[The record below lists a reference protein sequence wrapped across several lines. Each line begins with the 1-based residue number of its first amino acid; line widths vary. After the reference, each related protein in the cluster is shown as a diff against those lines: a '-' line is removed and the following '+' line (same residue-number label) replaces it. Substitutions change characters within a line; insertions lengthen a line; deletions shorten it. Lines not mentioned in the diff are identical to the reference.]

1 MSDRKQMMDIQK
13 HQSVEKALSNENQ
26 RRWSDDLFK
35 RKADDPKTNYDPT
48 RTRLNFEIVK
58 GGKVQAVDKSISI
71 GDKIENTI
79 KERVTGRVNAKSV
92 RCVSIIY
99 GGNRERMR
107 ELAFGNQIINEE
119 GNNDQISRHSDI
131 ERWAQDIYQFTCQE
145 FGEENITS
153 FIVHLDELNPHVH
166 CMVVPITPDGRLSAK
181 DMFGGKDINAARQ
194 RMKQLHDHLAEIN
207 RKWGLDR
214 GDSIEE
220 TGAKHRSL
228 ENYRRDLLHENM
240 ALEMELS
247 EKRKTLNDLNAEIQ
261 KAERA
266 VKGLTTMVGNL
277 EQQQKNVEAEILR
290 LEFQLRNGQGNVEE
304 LKKAIDEKKTTCE
317 LFDMQ
322 IRDKKQ
328 TLQNVEQRLGTLR
341 TDYNILNMASRQLEK
356 SANISIGEGRVQ
368 IIKELSVGMLNE
380 IVNEFARRFPQLSYD
395 DRSLFE
401 DTLLKDMLERGS
413 QIINTGIYLFAQSV
427 AAATDYAES
436 HGGGGVSCDSNWG
449 RKDDEDDILWSIRC
463 ARMARHMMKPMKSR
477 GLHR

>member
-1 MSDRKQMMDIQK
+1 MMDIQK

-48 RTRLNFEIVK
+48 RTRLNFELVK

-71 GDKIENTI
+71 GDKIENAI
-79 KERVTGRVNAKSV
+79 KKRVTGRVNAKSV

-107 ELAFGNQIINEE
+107 ELAFGNQVINEE
-119 GNNDQISRHSDI
+119 GNNSHISRHSDI
-131 ERWAQDIYQFTCQE
+131 EHWAQDIYQFTCQE

-214 GDSIEE
+214 GDNIEE

-247 EKRKTLNDLNAEIQ
+247 EKRRTLGDLNAEIQ

-266 VKGLTTMVGNL
+266 VKGLTTMIGNL
-277 EQQQKNVEAEILR
+277 EQQQKDVEAEILR
-290 LEFQLRNGQGNVEE
+290 LEFQLRNGQGNVED
-304 LKKAIDEKKTTCE
+304 LKKDINEKKTICE

-328 TLQNVEQRLGTLR
+328 TLQKVEQRLGTLR
-341 TDYNILNMASRQLEK
+341 TDYNILSMASRQLEK
-356 SANISIGEGRVQ
+356 SANISTGEGRVQ
-368 IIKELSVGMLNE
+368 IIKELSVGILNE
-380 IVNEFARRFPQLSYD
+380 IVNEFAKRFPQLSYD
-395 DRSLFE
+395 DQSMFD

-427 AAATDYAES
+427 SAATDYAES
-436 HGGGGVSCDSNWG
+436 HGGAGTSCDSNWG
-449 RKDDEDDILWSIRC
+449 RKDDEEDFLWAIRC
-463 ARMARHMMKPMKSR
+463 ARMARNMMKPRKSR
-477 GLHR
+477 GWHR

>member
-1 MSDRKQMMDIQK
+1 MMDIQK

-48 RTRLNFEIVK
+48 RTRLNFELVK

-71 GDKIENTI
+71 GDKIENAI
-79 KERVTGRVNAKSV
+79 KKRVTGRVNAKSV

-107 ELAFGNQIINEE
+107 ELAFGNQVINEE
-119 GNNDQISRHSDI
+119 GNNSHISRHSDI
-131 ERWAQDIYQFTCQE
+131 EHWAQDIYQFTCQE

-214 GDSIEE
+214 GENIEE

-247 EKRKTLNDLNAEIQ
+247 EKRRTLGDLNAEIQ

-266 VKGLTTMVGNL
+266 VKGLTTMIGNL
-277 EQQQKNVEAEILR
+277 EQQQKDVEAEILR
-290 LEFQLRNGQGNVEE
+290 LEFQLRNGQGNVED
-304 LKKAIDEKKTTCE
+304 LKKDINEKKTICE

-328 TLQNVEQRLGTLR
+328 TLQKVEQRLGTLR
-341 TDYNILNMASRQLEK
+341 TDYNILSMASRQLEK
-356 SANISIGEGRVQ
+356 SANISTGEGRVQ
-368 IIKELSVGMLNE
+368 IIKELSVGILNE
-380 IVNEFARRFPQLSYD
+380 IVNEFAKRFPQLSYD
-395 DRSLFE
+395 DQSMFD

-436 HGGGGVSCDSNWG
+436 HGGAGTSCDSNWG
-449 RKDDEDDILWSIRC
+449 RKDDEEDFLWAIRC
-463 ARMARHMMKPMKSR
+463 ARMARNMMKPRKSR
-477 GLHR
+477 GWHR

>member
-1 MSDRKQMMDIQK
+1 MMDIQK

-48 RTRLNFEIVK
+48 RTRLNFELVK

-71 GDKIENTI
+71 GDKIENAI

-107 ELAFGNQIINEE
+107 ELAFGNQVINEE
-119 GNNDQISRHSDI
+119 GNNSHISRHSDI
-131 ERWAQDIYQFTCQE
+131 EHWAQDIYQFTCQE

-214 GDSIEE
+214 GDNIEE

-247 EKRKTLNDLNAEIQ
+247 EKRRTLGDLNAEIQ

-266 VKGLTTMVGNL
+266 VKGLTTMIGNL
-277 EQQQKNVEAEILR
+277 EQQQKDVEAEILR
-290 LEFQLRNGQGNVEE
+290 LEFQLRNGQGNVED
-304 LKKAIDEKKTTCE
+304 LKKDINEKKTICE

-328 TLQNVEQRLGTLR
+328 TLQKVEQRLGTLR
-341 TDYNILNMASRQLEK
+341 TDYNILSMASRQLEK
-356 SANISIGEGRVQ
+356 SANISTGEGRVQ
-368 IIKELSVGMLNE
+368 IIKELSVGILNE
-380 IVNEFARRFPQLSYD
+380 IVNEFAKRFPQLSYD
-395 DRSLFE
+395 DQSMFD

-436 HGGGGVSCDSNWG
+436 HGGAGTSCDSNWG
-449 RKDDEDDILWSIRC
+449 RKDDEEDFLWAIRC
-463 ARMARHMMKPMKSR
+463 ARMARNMMKPRKSR
-477 GLHR
+477 GWHR

>member
-1 MSDRKQMMDIQK
+1 MMDIQK

-35 RKADDPKTNYDPT
+35 RKVDDPKTNYDPT

-71 GDKIENTI
+71 GDKIENAI
-79 KERVTGRVNAKSV
+79 KERVTGRVNAESV
-92 RCVSIIY
+92 RCVSIIF

-107 ELAFGNQIINEE
+107 ELAFGNQVINEE
-119 GNNDQISRHSDI
+119 GKNDHVSRHSDI
-131 ERWAQDIYQFTCQE
+131 ERWAQDIYQFSCQE
-145 FGEENITS
+145 FGEENIKS
-153 FIVHLDELNPHVH
+153 FIVHLDELNPHIH
-166 CMVVPITPDGRLSAK
+166 GMIVPITPDGRLSAK

-207 RKWGLDR
+207 RKWGLNR
-214 GDSIEE
+214 GDSMVE

-240 ALEMELS
+240 ALEMELND
-247 EKRKTLNDLNAEIQ
+247 KRRTLADLNAEIQ

-266 VKGLTTMVGNL
+266 VKGLTTMIGNL
-277 EQQQKNVEAEILR
+277 EQQQKNVEAEIHH
-290 LEFQLRNGQGNVEE
+290 LELQLQKGQGNAEE
-304 LKKAIDEKKTTCE
+304 LKKTLDEKKTTCE

-328 TLQNVEQRLGTLR
+328 TLHNVELNLGNLR
-341 TDYNILNMASRQLEK
+341 ADYNILSMASRQLEK
-356 SANISIGEGRVQ
+356 SANISTGEGRVQ
-368 IIKELSVGMLNE
+368 IIKELSAAILSEV
-380 IVNEFARRFPQLSYD
+380 VTEFQRRLPQLTPHD
-395 DRSLFE
+395 QNLFD
-401 DTLLKDMLERGS
+401 DTLLKDLLERGT
-413 QIINTGIYLFAQSV
+413 QIFNTGIYLFVQSV
-427 AAATDYAES
+427 AAATNYAES

-449 RKDDEDDILWSIRC
+449 RKEDEEDILWAVRC
-463 ARMARHMMKPMKSR
+463 ARMARRMMKPQKSR

>member
-48 RTRLNFEIVK
+48 RTRLNFELVK

-71 GDKIENTI
+71 GDKIENAI
-79 KERVTGRVNAKSV
+79 KKRVTGRVNAKSV

-107 ELAFGNQIINEE
+107 ELAFGNQTINED
-119 GNNDQISRHSDI
+119 GSNNHIQRQSDI

-214 GDSIEE
+214 GDNIEE

-247 EKRKTLNDLNAEIQ
+247 EKRRTLGDLNAEIQ

-266 VKGLTTMVGNL
+266 VKGLTTMIGNL
-277 EQQQKNVEAEILR
+277 EQQQKDVEAEILR
-290 LEFQLRNGQGNVEE
+290 LEFQLRNGQGNVED
-304 LKKAIDEKKTTCE
+304 LKKDINEKKTICE

-328 TLQNVEQRLGTLR
+328 TLQKVEQRLGTLR
-341 TDYNILNMASRQLEK
+341 TDYNILSMASRQLEK
-356 SANISIGEGRVQ
+356 SANISTGEGRVQ
-368 IIKELSVGMLNE
+368 IIKELSVGILNE
-380 IVNEFARRFPQLSYD
+380 IVNEFAKRFPQLSYD
-395 DRSLFE
+395 DQSMFD

-436 HGGGGVSCDSNWG
+436 HGGAGTSCDSNWG
-449 RKDDEDDILWSIRC
+449 RKDDEEDFLWAIRC
-463 ARMARHMMKPMKSR
+463 ARMARNMMKPRKSR
-477 GLHR
+477 GWHR

>member
-1 MSDRKQMMDIQK
+1 MMDIQK

-35 RKADDPKTNYDPT
+35 RKADNPKTNYDPT
-48 RTRLNFEIVK
+48 RTHLNFEIVK
-58 GGKVQAVDKSISI
+58 GGMIQAVDKSISI
-71 GDKIENTI
+71 GDKIENAI

-99 GGNRERMR
+99 GGNRELMR
-107 ELAFGNQIINEE
+107 ELAFGNQTINED
-119 GNNDQISRHSDI
+119 GSNNHIQRQSDI
-131 ERWAQDIYQFTCQE
+131 ERWSQDIYQFTCQE

-181 DMFGGKDINAARQ
+181 DMLGGKDINAARQ
-194 RMKQLHDHLAEIN
+194 RMKRLHDHLAEIN

-228 ENYRRDLLHENM
+228 ENYRRDLLHESK

-247 EKRKTLNDLNAEIQ
+247 EKRRTLEDLNAEIQ

-266 VKGLTTMVGNL
+266 VKGLTTMIGNL

-328 TLQNVEQRLGTLR
+328 TLQKVEQRLGTLR
-341 TDYNILNMASRQLEK
+341 TDYNILSMASRQLEK
-356 SANISIGEGRVQ
+356 SANISTGEGRVQ

-380 IVNEFARRFPQLSYD
+380 IVNEFARRLPQLSYD
-395 DRSLFE
+395 DRSLFD

-413 QIINTGIYLFAQSV
+413 QIINTGIYLFTQSV
-427 AAATDYAES
+427 AAATNYAES
-436 HGGGGVSCDSNWG
+436 QGGGGVSCDSNWG
-449 RKDDEDDILWSIRC
+449 RKDDEEDFLWAIRC
-463 ARMARHMMKPMKSR
+463 ARMARHMMKPRKSR
-477 GLHR
+477 GWHR

>member
-1 MSDRKQMMDIQK
+1 MMDIQK

-48 RTRLNFEIVK
+48 RTRLNFELVK

-71 GDKIENTI
+71 GDKIENAI
-79 KERVTGRVNAKSV
+79 KKRVTGRVNAKSV

-107 ELAFGNQIINEE
+107 ELAFGNQVINEE
-119 GNNDQISRHSDI
+119 GNNSHISRHSDI
-131 ERWAQDIYQFTCQE
+131 EHWAQDIYQFTCQE

-214 GDSIEE
+214 GDNIEE

-247 EKRKTLNDLNAEIQ
+247 EKRRTLGDLNAEIQ

-266 VKGLTTMVGNL
+266 VKGLTTMIGNL
-277 EQQQKNVEAEILR
+277 EQQQKDVEAEILR
-290 LEFQLRNGQGNVEE
+290 LEFQLRNGQGNVED
-304 LKKAIDEKKTTCE
+304 LKKDINEKKTICE

-328 TLQNVEQRLGTLR
+328 TLQKVEQRLGTLR
-341 TDYNILNMASRQLEK
+341 TDYNILSMASRQLEK
-356 SANISIGEGRVQ
+356 SANISTGEGRVQ
-368 IIKELSVGMLNE
+368 IIKELSVGILNE
-380 IVNEFARRFPQLSYD
+380 IVNEFAKRFPQLSYD
-395 DRSLFE
+395 DQSMFD

-436 HGGGGVSCDSNWG
+436 HGGAGTSCDSNWG
-449 RKDDEDDILWSIRC
+449 RKDDEEDILWAIRC
-463 ARMARHMMKPMKSR
+463 ARMARNMMKPRKSR
-477 GLHR
+477 GWHR

>member
-1 MSDRKQMMDIQK
+1 MMDIQK

-58 GGKVQAVDKSISI
+58 GGKVQAVDKSSSI
-71 GDKIENTI
+71 GDKIENAI

-92 RCVSIIY
+92 RCVSVIF

-107 ELAFGNQIINEE
+107 ELAFGNQVINEE
-119 GNNDQISRHSDI
+119 GKNDHISRHSDI
-131 ERWAQDIYQFTCQE
+131 ERWAQDIYQFSCQE
-145 FGEENITS
+145 FGEENIKS
-153 FIVHLDELNPHVH
+153 FIVHLDELNPHIH
-166 CMVVPITPDGRLSAK
+166 CMIVPITPDGRLSAK

-207 RKWGLDR
+207 RKWGLNR
-214 GDSIEE
+214 GDSMVE

-240 ALEMELS
+240 ALEMELND
-247 EKRKTLNDLNAEIQ
+247 KRRTLADLNAEIQ

-266 VKGLTTMVGNL
+266 VKGLTTMIENL
-277 EQQQKNVEAEILR
+277 EQQQKDVESEIHH
-290 LEFQLRNGQGNVEE
+290 LELQLQKGQGNVEE

-328 TLQNVEQRLGTLR
+328 TLHNVEQKLGNLR
-341 TDYNILNMASRQLEK
+341 ADYNILSMASRHLEK
-356 SANISIGEGRVQ
+356 SANISTGEGRVQ
-368 IIKELSVGMLNE
+368 IIKELSAGILSEV
-380 IVNEFARRFPQLSYD
+380 VTEFQRRLPQLTTHD
-395 DRSLFE
+395 QNLFD
-401 DTLLKDMLERGS
+401 DTLLKDLLERGT
-413 QIINTGIYLFAQSV
+413 QIFNTGIYLFVQSV
-427 AAATDYAES
+427 AAATNYAES

-449 RKDDEDDILWSIRC
+449 RKEDEEDILWAVRC
-463 ARMARHMMKPMKSR
+463 ARMARHMMKPQKSR

>member
-1 MSDRKQMMDIQK
+1 MMDIQK

-48 RTRLNFEIVK
+48 RTRLNFELVK

-71 GDKIENTI
+71 GDKIENAI
-79 KERVTGRVNAKSV
+79 KKRVTGRVNAKSV

-107 ELAFGNQIINEE
+107 ELAFGNQVINEE
-119 GNNDQISRHSDI
+119 GNNSHISRHSDI
-131 ERWAQDIYQFTCQE
+131 EHWAQDIYQFTCQE

-214 GDSIEE
+214 GDNIEE

-247 EKRKTLNDLNAEIQ
+247 EKRRTLGDLNAEIQ

-266 VKGLTTMVGNL
+266 VKGLTTMIGNL
-277 EQQQKNVEAEILR
+277 EQQQKDVEAEILR
-290 LEFQLRNGQGNVEE
+290 LEFQLRNGQGNVED
-304 LKKAIDEKKTTCE
+304 LKKDINEKKTICE

-328 TLQNVEQRLGTLR
+328 TLQKVEQRLGTLR
-341 TDYNILNMASRQLEK
+341 TDYNILSMASRQLEK
-356 SANISIGEGRVQ
+356 SANISTGEGRVQ
-368 IIKELSVGMLNE
+368 IIKELSVGILNE
-380 IVNEFARRFPQLSYD
+380 IVNEFAKRFPQLSYD
-395 DRSLFE
+395 DQSMFD

-436 HGGGGVSCDSNWG
+436 HGGAGTSCDSNWG
-449 RKDDEDDILWSIRC
+449 RKDDEEDFLWAIRC
-463 ARMARHMMKPMKSR
+463 ARMARNMMKPRKSR
-477 GLHR
+477 GWHR

>member
-48 RTRLNFEIVK
+48 RTRLNFELVK

-71 GDKIENTI
+71 GDKIENAI
-79 KERVTGRVNAKSV
+79 KKRVTGRVNAKSV

-107 ELAFGNQIINEE
+107 ELAFGNQTINED
-119 GNNDQISRHSDI
+119 GSNNHIQRQSDI

-214 GDSIEE
+214 GDNIEE

-247 EKRKTLNDLNAEIQ
+247 EKRRTLGDLNAEIQ

-266 VKGLTTMVGNL
+266 VKGLTTMIGNL

-341 TDYNILNMASRQLEK
+341 TDYNILSMASRQLEK
-356 SANISIGEGRVQ
+356 SANISTGEGRVQ
-368 IIKELSVGMLNE
+368 IIKELSVGILNE
-380 IVNEFARRFPQLSYD
+380 IVNEFAKRFPQLSYD
-395 DRSLFE
+395 DQSMFD

-436 HGGGGVSCDSNWG
+436 HGGAGTSCDSNWG
-449 RKDDEDDILWSIRC
+449 RKDDEEDFLWAIRC
-463 ARMARHMMKPMKSR
+463 ARMARNMMKPRKSR
-477 GLHR
+477 GWHR

>member
-1 MSDRKQMMDIQK
+1 MMDIQK

-58 GGKVQAVDKSISI
+58 GGKVQSVDKSISI
-71 GDKIENTI
+71 GDKIENAI

-107 ELAFGNQIINEE
+107 ELAFGNQTINED
-119 GNNDQISRHSDI
+119 GSNNHIQRQSDI

-145 FGEENITS
+145 FGEENIMS

-181 DMFGGKDINAARQ
+181 DMFGGKDINAAKQ

-207 RKWGLDR
+207 RKWGLNR

-228 ENYRRDLLHENM
+228 ENYRRNLLHESK
-240 ALEMELS
+240 ALEIELND
-247 EKRKTLNDLNAEIQ
+247 KRKTLGDLNAEIQ

-266 VKGLTTMVGNL
+266 VKGLTTMIGNL
-277 EQQQKNVEAEILR
+277 EQQQKDVETEILR
-290 LEFQLRNGQGNVEE
+290 LELQLRKGQGNVEE

-328 TLQNVEQRLGTLR
+328 TLQKVEQRLGTLR
-341 TDYNILNMASRQLEK
+341 TDYNILSMASRQLEK
-356 SANISIGEGRVQ
+356 SANISTGEGRVQ

-380 IVNEFARRFPQLSYD
+380 VINEFARRFPQLSYD
-395 DRSLFE
+395 DRSLFD

-449 RKDDEDDILWSIRC
+449 RKDDEEDILWAIRC
-463 ARMARHMMKPMKSR
+463 ARMARHMMKPRNTR

>member
-1 MSDRKQMMDIQK
+1 MMDIQK

-48 RTRLNFEIVK
+48 RTRLNFELVK

-71 GDKIENTI
+71 GDKIENAI
-79 KERVTGRVNAKSV
+79 KKRVTGRVNAKSV

-107 ELAFGNQIINEE
+107 ELAFGNQVINEE
-119 GNNDQISRHSDI
+119 GNNSHISRHSDI
-131 ERWAQDIYQFTCQE
+131 EHWAQDIYQFTCQE

-214 GDSIEE
+214 GDNIEE

-247 EKRKTLNDLNAEIQ
+247 EKRRTLGDLNAEIQ

-266 VKGLTTMVGNL
+266 VKGLTTMIGNL
-277 EQQQKNVEAEILR
+277 EQQQKDVEAEILR
-290 LEFQLRNGQGNVEE
+290 LEFQLRNGQGNVED
-304 LKKAIDEKKTTCE
+304 LKKDINEK
-317 LFDMQ
+317 
-322 IRDKKQ
+322 
-328 TLQNVEQRLGTLR
+328 TLR
-341 TDYNILNMASRQLEK
+341 TDYNILSMASRQLEK
-356 SANISIGEGRVQ
+356 SANISTGEGRVQ
-368 IIKELSVGMLNE
+368 IIKELSVGILNE
-380 IVNEFARRFPQLSYD
+380 IVNEFAKRFPQLSYD
-395 DRSLFE
+395 DQSMFD

-436 HGGGGVSCDSNWG
+436 HGGAGTSCDSNWG
-449 RKDDEDDILWSIRC
+449 RKDDEEDFLWAIRC
-463 ARMARHMMKPMKSR
+463 ARMARNMMKPRKSR
-477 GLHR
+477 GWHR

>member
-1 MSDRKQMMDIQK
+1 
-13 HQSVEKALSNENQ
+13 
-26 RRWSDDLFK
+26 
-35 RKADDPKTNYDPT
+35 
-48 RTRLNFEIVK
+48 
-58 GGKVQAVDKSISI
+58 
-71 GDKIENTI
+71 
-79 KERVTGRVNAKSV
+79 
-92 RCVSIIY
+92 
-99 GGNRERMR
+99 
-107 ELAFGNQIINEE
+107 
-119 GNNDQISRHSDI
+119 
-131 ERWAQDIYQFTCQE
+131 
-145 FGEENITS
+145 
-153 FIVHLDELNPHVH
+153 
-166 CMVVPITPDGRLSAK
+166 
-181 DMFGGKDINAARQ
+181 
-194 RMKQLHDHLAEIN
+194 MKQLHDHLAEIN

-247 EKRKTLNDLNAEIQ
+247 EKRRTLADLNSEIQ

-266 VKGLTTMVGNL
+266 VKGLTTMIGNL

-341 TDYNILNMASRQLEK
+341 TDYNILSMASRQLEK

-380 IVNEFARRFPQLSYD
+380 IVNEFARRCNNNN
-395 DRSLFE
+395 
-401 DTLLKDMLERGS
+401 K
-413 QIINTGIYLFAQSV
+413 
-427 AAATDYAES
+427 
-436 HGGGGVSCDSNWG
+436 
-449 RKDDEDDILWSIRC
+449 K
-463 ARMARHMMKPMKSR
+463 
-477 GLHR
+477 

>member
-48 RTRLNFEIVK
+48 RTRLNFELVK

-71 GDKIENTI
+71 GDKIENAI
-79 KERVTGRVNAKSV
+79 KKRVTGRVNAKSV

-107 ELAFGNQIINEE
+107 ELAFGNQVINEE
-119 GNNDQISRHSDI
+119 GNNSHISRHSDI
-131 ERWAQDIYQFTCQE
+131 EHWAQDIYQFTCQE

-214 GDSIEE
+214 GDNIEE

-247 EKRKTLNDLNAEIQ
+247 EKRRTLGDLNAEIQ

-266 VKGLTTMVGNL
+266 VKGLTTMIGNL
-277 EQQQKNVEAEILR
+277 EQQQKDVEAEILR
-290 LEFQLRNGQGNVEE
+290 LEFQLRNGQGNVED
-304 LKKAIDEKKTTCE
+304 LKKDINEKKTICE

-328 TLQNVEQRLGTLR
+328 TLQKVEQRLGTLR
-341 TDYNILNMASRQLEK
+341 TDYNILSMASRQLEK
-356 SANISIGEGRVQ
+356 SANISTGEGRVQ
-368 IIKELSVGMLNE
+368 IIKELSVGILNE
-380 IVNEFARRFPQLSYD
+380 IVNEFAKRFPQLSYD
-395 DRSLFE
+395 DQSMFD

-436 HGGGGVSCDSNWG
+436 HGGAGTSCDSNWG
-449 RKDDEDDILWSIRC
+449 RKDDEEDFLWAIRC
-463 ARMARHMMKPMKSR
+463 ARMARNMMKPRKSR
-477 GLHR
+477 GWHR